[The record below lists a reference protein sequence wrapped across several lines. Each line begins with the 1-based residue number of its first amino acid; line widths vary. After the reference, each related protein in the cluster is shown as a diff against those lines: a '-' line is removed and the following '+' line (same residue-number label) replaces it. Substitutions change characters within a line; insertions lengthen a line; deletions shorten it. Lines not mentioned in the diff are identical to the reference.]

1 MVAVAVKPRILH
13 TQMHT
18 AKRRIHRLVIG
29 RIHAGKLRQLRG
41 VTGFQRRNQLPGSRT
56 EHLPLLLP
64 HKGRGYRQVM
74 AIRQHG
80 IGQGTGKHPADHH
93 RQHHFCPRRQLLP
106 VQRPQD
112 PLFGRTSAKIRV
124 LQRMPAGIRPVQQGL
139 GILHPPVRVQK
150 PQYTLIAGGLHI
162 LDHKPPGQP
171 GQRIEPM
178 EDRRRCKQL
187 QNHVIPAAHMGQF
200 MQQNILGALR
210 LPLHLDRQCD
220 LRVKKAKYQ
229 GRRHRCG
236 VDYRNPFSPCC
247 TGKQGLHGCEV
258 SAAATGQLFA
268 QQEIPRQ
275 HPCRLYHRHSSPQT
289 GGKSQQFFCN
299 QMLTAC
305 HALQYRLLRIKI
317 RYRKQ
322 DATGRGQGFSKQ
334 IEQAGRAGQR
344 IGHQHTEQK
353 RQPEKIQKA
362 RAAKTTQQ
370 SAQQQH
376 EQKQHA

>member
-1 MVAVAVKPRILH
+1 
-13 TQMHT
+13 
-18 AKRRIHRLVIG
+18 
-29 RIHAGKLRQLRG
+29 
-41 VTGFQRRNQLPGSRT
+41 
-56 EHLPLLLP
+56 
-64 HKGRGYRQVM
+64 M

-150 PQYTLIAGGLHI
+150 PQYMLIAGGLRI

-210 LPLHLDRQCD
+210 LPLHLDRAVRSSGEESQIPGAPPPPWCR
-220 LRVKKAKYQ
+220 LPEPVF
-229 GRRHRCG
+229 
-236 VDYRNPFSPCC
+236 PL
-247 TGKQGLHGCEV
+247 LHG
-258 SAAATGQLFA
+258 
-268 QQEIPRQ
+268 
-275 HPCRLYHRHSSPQT
+275 QT
-289 GGKSQQFFCN
+289 G
-299 QMLTAC
+299 T
-305 HALQYRLLRIKI
+305 
-317 RYRKQ
+317 
-322 DATGRGQGFSKQ
+322 
-334 IEQAGRAGQR
+334 
-344 IGHQHTEQK
+344 
-353 RQPEKIQKA
+353 PWP
-362 RAAKTTQQ
+362 
-370 SAQQQH
+370 
-376 EQKQHA
+376 